1 MKIEYDTA
9 ARAERCVDPAP
20 LSCGVE
26 RGAIV
31 RQSRGEGAIAEEN
44 TERGRMSASGPT
56 ESVHQPEP
64 PISTRNSSPV
74 ALHIC
79 SYHVEVRFASPARL
93 LFERRASCQ
102 R

>member
-9 ARAERCVDPAP
+9 AREERCADPAP

-26 RGAIV
+26 SGAIV
-31 RQSRGEGAIAEEN
+31 RQSRGEGTIAEES
-44 TERGRMSASGPT
+44 TQRGRVSAPGPADT
-56 ESVHQPEP
+56 APASEP
-64 PISTRNSSPV
+64 PVAVRGPSPV

-79 SYHVEVRFASPARL
+79 NYHVEVRFASPARL
-93 LFERRASCQ
+93 LFERRAACQ

>member
-9 ARAERCVDPAP
+9 AREERCVDPAP

-31 RQSRGEGAIAEEN
+31 RQSRGEGTIAEES
-44 TERGRMSASGPT
+44 TQRGRVSAPGPAEAT
-56 ESVHQPEP
+56 AIPEP
-64 PISTRNSSPV
+64 PISVRQPSPV

-93 LFERRASCQ
+93 LFERRAACQ

>member
-9 ARAERCVDPAP
+9 ARDVGCADPAP

-31 RQSRGEGAIAEEN
+31 RQFRGEGAIAEES
-44 TERGRMSASGPT
+44 TQRGRMSASGP
-56 ESVHQPEP
+56 ELPSAQPEP
-64 PISTRNSSPV
+64 PITVRHPSPV

-79 SYHVEVRFASPARL
+79 AYHVEVRFASPARL
-93 LFERRASCQ
+93 LFERRSACQ